1 VKKKILERD
10 VTKAV
15 RDVLKAGR
23 VWHFKHWSGMGSYPG
38 VPDILGVYRVKVEDL
53 IKWNVKEIGV
63 FLAIEVKA
71 PGGTATEKQSQ
82 FLQEVRDNGGFAF
95 TADSP
100 EVVIK
105 KLGLFGKIM
114 PLFKKEA

>member
-1 VKKKILERD
+1 MKKILERD

-23 VWHFKHWSGMGSYPG
+23 VWHFKHWSGMGSFPG
-38 VPDILGVYRVKVEDL
+38 VSDILGVYRVKVEDL
-53 IKWNVKEIGV
+53 IKWNVKEVGV

-71 PGGTATEKQSQ
+71 PGKEPSDNQDK
-82 FLQEVRDNGGFAF
+82 FLQAIKNNGGIAFA
-95 TADSP
+95 ADDP
-100 EVVIK
+100 EIVIK

-114 PLFKKEA
+114 PLFKKKK